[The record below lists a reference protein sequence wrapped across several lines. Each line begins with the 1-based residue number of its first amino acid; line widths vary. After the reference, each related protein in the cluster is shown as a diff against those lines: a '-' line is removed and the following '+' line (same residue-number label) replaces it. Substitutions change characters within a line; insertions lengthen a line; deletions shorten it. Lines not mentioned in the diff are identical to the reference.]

1 MIVPSASATVL
12 SPTASTTRP
21 TPTLSPPAT
30 EETPPTSTIE
40 SLSTYECPL
49 DPALVPRGVISSG
62 IPIRVAFITENGI
75 QLWDEESNTSELLFE
90 ADDVT
95 SLAFSGDHQLIAF
108 TRLVEQRRTSLWII
122 DVDTGSIVELIDHD
136 RGGTYTFSPDGA
148 FFTLVSDTS
157 VSLFKSNGELIARDI
172 VTYPAL
178 GITDSYH
185 HPPVKWNAGSRFF
198 TFAVINTTDNQD
210 VFYNPNV
217 TSTIWWVSVDGSATQ
232 LAMITGMALDHA
244 FSPDLEQVAF
254 MRVSPKG
261 PPLREMHFADIHDTW
276 DVIYDEG
283 DRVTFRQWNPNG
295 EAARFI
301 FFNVSDHPH
310 IGRLCQDSVP
320 LPTGS
325 ESDSPT
331 QQVN

>member
-1 MIVPSASATVL
+1 M
-12 SPTASTTRP
+12 
-21 TPTLSPPAT
+21 
-30 EETPPTSTIE
+30 
-40 SLSTYECPL
+40 
-49 DPALVPRGVISSG
+49 
-62 IPIRVAFITENGI
+62 
-75 QLWDEESNTSELLFE
+75 
-90 ADDVT
+90 
-95 SLAFSGDHQLIAF
+95 
-108 TRLVEQRRTSLWII
+108 
-122 DVDTGSIVELIDHD
+122 
-136 RGGTYTFSPDGA
+136 
-148 FFTLVSDTS
+148 
-157 VSLFKSNGELIARDI
+157 
-172 VTYPAL
+172 TYPAL

-217 TSTIWWVSVDGSATQ
+217 TSTIWRVSVDGSATQ
-232 LAMITGMALDHA
+232 LATITGMALDHT

-276 DVIYDEG
+276 DVIYDER

-295 EAARFI
+295 EAAGFI
-301 FFNVSDHPH
+301 FFNGSDNPH

-331 QQVN
+331 QQVNWHVNWVDDTRYLYASEPKATLYLRSVEGSQKLVGQMDPEKFLGITGLLMFYDFH